1 VHKKDRMMNHEKSGS
16 FDFNLPLWGQS
27 DMHHMHNVMH
37 LTTAFICRKYRSPLK
52 GAK

>member
-1 VHKKDRMMNHEKSGS
+1 MNHEKSGR
-16 FDFNLPLWGQS
+16 FDFKDTLWGQP

-37 LTTAFICRKYRSPLK
+37 LTTTFTCRKYRSPLK